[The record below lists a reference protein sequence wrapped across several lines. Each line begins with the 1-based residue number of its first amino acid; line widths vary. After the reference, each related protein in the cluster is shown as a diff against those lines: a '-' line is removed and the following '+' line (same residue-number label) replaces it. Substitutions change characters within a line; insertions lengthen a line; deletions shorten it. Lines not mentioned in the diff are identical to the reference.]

1 MVSIFN
7 WNTNRLSS
15 GLYNSIRIKSF
26 ISYLSSASR

>member
-15 GLYNSIRIKSF
+15 GFYNSIRIKNF
-26 ISYLSSASR
+26 LRK